1 MQVAAAGKCRTL
13 PESGPQLVCSDPVLH
28 REGDRL
34 VGNPGAWLIIVS
46 EAGLEKSTAVQRKR
60 HQLNMPNLSRSA
72 DSLGRGARRLLGVT
86 ERPKRPGEEGES
98 VDIIIMLKPPCRAA
112 FVEGSIQFQDVVEM
126 GPRLGE
132 GTGCPQRIAQN
143 VMP

>member
-13 PESGPQLVCSDPVLH
+13 PESGPQLVCRDPVLH

-60 HQLNMPNLSRSA
+60 HQRNMPDLPRTA
-72 DSLGRGARRLLGVT
+72 DSLGRGARRLLGVA
-86 ERPKRPGEEGES
+86 ERP
-98 VDIIIMLKPPCRAA
+98 
-112 FVEGSIQFQDVVEM
+112 
-126 GPRLGE
+126 
-132 GTGCPQRIAQN
+132 
-143 VMP
+143 